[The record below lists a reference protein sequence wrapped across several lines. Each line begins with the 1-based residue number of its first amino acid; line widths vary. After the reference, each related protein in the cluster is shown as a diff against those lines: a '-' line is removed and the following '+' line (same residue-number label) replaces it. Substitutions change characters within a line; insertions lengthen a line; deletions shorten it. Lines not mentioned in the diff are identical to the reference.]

1 MKMLS
6 WLLRTESTPPI
17 IMLHNVTIFINLRK
31 FDLPVNISLIATN
44 KIIIKVKNIKIF
56 FKSVENS
63 MT

>member
-1 MKMLS
+1 M
-6 WLLRTESTPPI
+6 ESIPPI
-17 IMLHNVTIFINLRK
+17 IILHNVRIFINLRK
-31 FDLPVNISLIATN
+31 FDFPVNISLAETN